1 MVAYIVDFLLVALLI
16 IGITAINGIITDGI
30 GNKLFGRNK
39 KSVFVNQS
47 ARIQTGWKN
56 VGGSKK

>member
-1 MVAYIVDFLLVALLI
+1 MIAYFVDFLLIALLV

-39 KSVFVNQS
+39 KSQFVNQS

-56 VGGSKK
+56 VGGSNK